1 VRRGKRLGVMGVLME
16 MKRRKRERD
25 VMRLEFV
32 RDKQM
37 ACRWKEKVRSPL
49 KPSLPQLIRFFL
61 CEKGCIDMNKPVVS
75 PSEERCAFSF

>member
-1 VRRGKRLGVMGVLME
+1 MGVLME

-25 VMRLEFV
+25 VMRLGFV
-32 RDKQM
+32 RDKQWHVG
-37 ACRWKEKVRSPL
+37 RWKEKVRSSL

-61 CEKGCIDMNKPVVS
+61 CEKDCIDMNKPVVS